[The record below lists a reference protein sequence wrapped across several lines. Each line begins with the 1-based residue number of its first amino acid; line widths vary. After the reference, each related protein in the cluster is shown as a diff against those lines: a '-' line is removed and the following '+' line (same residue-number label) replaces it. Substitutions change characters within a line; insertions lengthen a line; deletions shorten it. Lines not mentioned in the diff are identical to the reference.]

1 MKRPFFILLL
11 LLPLLSWGQKE
22 YSLKGT
28 DFWLTIPNG
37 MDIDSILIQVCSND
51 TCTANFTFG
60 HNTLSLPLERRP
72 IDSAEINSYY
82 NNYHINGQNYYGN
95 DTLHY
100 PIASLRLPARHVH
113 TNFTDTILSKSIHIT
128 TTDSAY
134 VHLYAFGANGGA
146 TSVIPTHALQP
157 EYIVQ
162 TWPDANGGAFVILAT
177 EDNTEVDIVLS
188 NPSTDGLPLNRH
200 HRITLNA
207 GNTYQLISQGT
218 FPDYKSSFTGT
229 QITALH
235 NKKIAV
241 FQSNRNME
249 TTIAFDSTP
258 VFDYTLNQAVPIAYA
273 GKFYKSSYS
282 NSIGSIITAIR
293 DSCIVYLRNQPI
305 DTLNASESC
314 YLTPPLNFYSIFS
327 SSLETSQPSIVCQ
340 YGNST
345 HYSQYEYGRP
355 TCLYLPPV
363 GSGGFE
369 GFVSPDYKFEDKV
382 NAPRPPHTNLGYP
395 YGDLTACFDSPL
407 TQPYDSIS
415 YANYPFVSST
425 SWMHLYGLA
434 WARVH
439 SNHKRFA
446 AYRFGTFVTYVVD
459 SEWYN
464 TVYTYSHGG
473 AYAYNVCFNMIFQTK
488 IFYADGIPNNSLA
501 STSFCLGHEIL
512 FNTNCDT
519 NQTYFHWDF
528 GDGHTALGP
537 IVRHSY
543 AAPGSYLVQTIIDYA
558 NTPLSDHSR
567 DTIYGTVHISP
578 IDTLTSFD
586 SCCSFPY
593 RWVDTLITAP
603 GTYLHPNPSV
613 GNCLPIDRL
622 ILSLDTSSVT
632 TSFSDTICQGD
643 SITWRR
649 HTCAAPGI
657 YTDTL
662 SQING
667 CDSILHLNLSVW
679 PTPDVVIQ
687 QLTPDGQIPI
697 QLQGSVAD
705 NSYSPCRLTWQ
716 SSPTDPSLSGQ
727 EHSPLI
733 SVSPAENTAYTLA
746 AEYDSLPSCIGKNL
760 YRVSI
765 ATDNV
770 LWIPNIFT
778 PGRESNAL
786 FTVTASKL
794 SQYHIAIFNRQGFR
808 VFQSDDISQPWDG
821 TCDGKPC
828 HTGTYAYTIIYAFAD
843 NPNQQLRHTGTIT
856 LIR

>member
-1 MKRPFFILLL
+1 MKRSFFILFLF
-11 LLPLLSWGQKE
+11 LPLLSWGQKE

-28 DFWLTIPNG
+28 DFWLTVPNG
-37 MDIDSILIQVCSND
+37 MDIDSILVQVCSND
-51 TCTANFTFG
+51 TCTAIFTFG
-60 HNTLSLPLERRP
+60 QSILSLPLERRP
-72 IDSAEINSYY
+72 IDSAEINSCY
-82 NNYHINGQNYYGN
+82 NDYSINGRTYYGN

-100 PIASLRLPARHVH
+100 PIASLTLPARHVH
-113 TNFTDTILSKSIHIT
+113 TDFTDTILSESIHII

-146 TSVIPTHALQP
+146 TSVIPTQALQP

-188 NPSTDGLPLNRH
+188 NPSTDALPVNRH

-207 GNTYQLISQGT
+207 GNTYQLISQGV
-218 FPDYKSSFTGT
+218 PPNYKSSFTGT
-229 QITALH
+229 QITALR

-241 FQSNRNME
+241 FQSNRNMAKV
-249 TTIAFDSTP
+249 TAPGSTP
-258 VFDYTLNQAVPIAYA
+258 VYDYTLNQAVPIAYA
-273 GKFYKSSYS
+273 GKVYRSSHG
-282 NSIGSIITAIR
+282 NGIGSIITATR
-293 DSCIVYLRNQPI
+293 DSCIVYLHNQPV

-314 YLTPPLNFYSIFS
+314 YLTLPSTIYSNS
-327 SSLETSQPSIVCQ
+327 VKTSQPSIVCQ
-340 YGNST
+340 YGDNY
-345 HYSQYEYGRP
+345 HDCP
-355 TCLYLPPV
+355 FCVYLPPV

-369 GFVSPDYKFEDKV
+369 GFVSHDYKFEDKK
-382 NAPRPPHTNLGYP
+382 NAPRLPYVGLEYP
-395 YGDLTACFDSPL
+395 RDILAAYFDSPY
-407 TQPYDSIS
+407 TQPYDSICYS
-415 YANYPFVSST
+415 DFPFVNERFWMILQCL
-425 SWMHLYGLA
+425 SWT
-434 WARVH
+434 RVH
-439 SNHKRFA
+439 SNHKRFS
-446 AYRFGTFVTYVVD
+446 AYRSGTFVTYAVD
-459 SEWYN
+459 PDRYN
-464 TVYTYSHGG
+464 TIYTHHHGG
-473 AYAYNVCFNMIFQTK
+473 AYSYNVCYNMIFQTK

-537 IVRHSY
+537 VVRHTY

-586 SCCSFPY
+586 SCCTFPY
-593 RWVDTLITAP
+593 RWADTLIAAP
-603 GTYLHPNPSV
+603 GIYFLPNPSI

-622 ILSLDTSSVT
+622 VLTLDTSSVT

-643 SITWRR
+643 SIAWRQ
-649 HTCAAPGI
+649 HICAAPGI

-667 CDSILHLNLSVW
+667 CDSILRLNLSVW
-679 PTPDVVIQ
+679 PSPDVAIRR
-687 QLTPDGQIPI
+687 LTPEGQIPI

-705 NSYSPCRLTWQ
+705 NSYSPCHLTWQ
-716 SSPTDPSLSGQ
+716 SSPTDPTLVGQ

-733 SVSPAENTAYTLA
+733 SVSPAENTVYTLA
-746 AEYDSLPSCIGKNL
+746 AEYDSLPGCIGSDFH
-760 YRVSI
+760 RVSI
-765 ATDNV
+765 TTDNV
-770 LWIPNIFT
+770 LWVPNIFT
-778 PGRESNAL
+778 PGREPNAL
-786 FTVTASKL
+786 FTVTASQL
-794 SQYHIAIFNRQGFR
+794 SQYHIAIFNRQGLR
-808 VFQSDDISQPWDG
+808 VFQSDDITQPWDG
-821 TCDGKPC
+821 TCAGTPC
-828 HTGTYAYTIIYAFAD
+828 LTGTYAYTIIYAFAD
-843 NPNQQLRHTGTIT
+843 SPDQQLRHTGTVT

>member
-1 MKRPFFILLL
+1 MKRSFFILFL

-28 DFWLTIPNG
+28 DFWVTVPNG
-37 MDIDSILIQVCSND
+37 IGIDSILLQVCSTD
-51 TCTANFTFG
+51 TCTAIFAYGQTI
-60 HNTLSLPLERRP
+60 LSLPLERRP

-82 NNYHINGQNYYGN
+82 NNYRINGYNYYGS

-100 PIASLRLPARHVH
+100 PIASLTLPARHAH
-113 TNFTDTILSKSIHIT
+113 TDLTDTILSKSIHII

-134 VHLYAFGANGGA
+134 VHLYAFGTNGGA

-162 TWPDANGGAFVILAT
+162 TWPDASRGAFVILAT
-177 EDNTEVDIVLS
+177 EDNTEVDIVLT
-188 NPSTDGLPLNRH
+188 NPSTDALPVNRH

-207 GNTYQLISQGT
+207 GNTYQLISQGS

-241 FQSNRNME
+241 FQSNRNLE
-249 TTIAFDSTP
+249 KIGALDTTP
-258 VFDYTLNQAVPIAYA
+258 VYDYTLNQAVPIAYA
-273 GKFYKSSYS
+273 GRVYRSSHG
-282 NSIGSIITAIR
+282 NHIGSIITSTR
-293 DSCIVYLRNQPI
+293 DSCIVYLRNQPV

-314 YLTPPLNFYSIFS
+314 YLLLPPTIYSN
-327 SSLETSQPSIVCQ
+327 SLETSQPSIVCQ
-340 YGNST
+340 YD
-345 HYSQYEYGRP
+345 QYAYGRP
-355 TCLYLPPV
+355 SCIYLPPI
-363 GSGGFE
+363 GSGGYE
-369 GFVSPDYKFEDKV
+369 GFVSPDYRFENKK
-382 NAPRPPHTNLGYP
+382 NAPPPPSTTLSYP
-395 YGDLTACFDSPL
+395 LDILTAYLDSPQ
-407 TQPYDSIS
+407 TQLYDSIFYS
-415 YANYPFVSST
+415 DFSFVHRNL
-425 SWMHLYGLA
+425 WMTLNCLD
-434 WARVH
+434 WSRVH
-439 SNHKRFA
+439 SNHYRFS
-446 AYRFGTFVTYVVD
+446 AYRTGTFITYAVD
-459 SEWYN
+459 PDWTN
-464 TVYTYSHGG
+464 TIYTHYHGG
-473 AYAYNVCFNMIFQTK
+473 AYSYNVCYNMIFQTK

-519 NQTYFHWDF
+519 NRTYFHWDF

-537 IVRHSY
+537 VVRHTY

-567 DTIYGTVHISP
+567 DTIYGTVNISP
-578 IDTLTSFD
+578 IDTITSFD
-586 SCCSFPY
+586 SCCTFPY
-593 RWVDTLITAP
+593 HWHDTLITAP
-603 GTYLHPNPSV
+603 GTYFHPNPSI

-632 TSFSDTICQGD
+632 TSFFDTICQND
-643 SITWRR
+643 SLTWRR

-667 CDSILHLNLSVW
+667 CDSILLLNLSVW
-679 PTPDVVIQ
+679 PLPDVNIQ
-687 QLTPDGQIPI
+687 RLTPEGQIPI

-716 SSPTDPSLSGQ
+716 SSPTDLSLAGQ

-733 SVSPAENTAYTLA
+733 SVSPAESTVYTLA
-746 AEYDSLPSCIGKNL
+746 AEYDSLPGCVGSGFH
-760 YRVSI
+760 RVSI
-765 ATDNV
+765 TTDNV
-770 LWIPNIFT
+770 LWVPNVFT
-778 PGRESNAL
+778 PGREPNAL
-786 FTVTASKL
+786 FTVTASQL
-794 SQYHIAIFNRQGFR
+794 SQYRISIFNRQGLL
-808 VFQSDDISQPWDG
+808 VFQSDDITQPWDG
-821 TCDGKPC
+821 TCDGTPC
-828 HTGTYAYTIIYAFAD
+828 QTGTYAYTIIYAFAD
-843 NPNQQLRHTGTIT
+843 SPDQQLRHTGTVT

>member
-1 MKRPFFILLL
+1 MRRPFFILFL

-28 DFWLTIPNG
+28 DFWLTVPNG
-37 MDIDSILIQVCSND
+37 MNIDSILIQVCSND

-60 HNTLSLPLERRP
+60 QNILSLPLERRP

-82 NNYHINGQNYYGN
+82 NNHRINGRNYYGN

-100 PIASLRLPARHVH
+100 PIASLTLPAHHVH
-113 TNFTDTILSKSIHIT
+113 TTFTDTILSKSIHIT
-128 TTDSAY
+128 TTDSTY

-162 TWPDANGGAFVILAT
+162 TWPDAKGGAFVILAT
-177 EDNTEVDIVLS
+177 EDNTEIDIILS
-188 NPSTDGLPLNRH
+188 NPSTDALPVNRH

-207 GNTYQLISQGT
+207 GNTYQLISKGAP
-218 FPDYKSSFTGT
+218 PDYKSSFTGT
-229 QITALH
+229 QITALR

-241 FQSNRNME
+241 FQSNRNMAN
-249 TTIAFDSTP
+249 IATHDSTP

-273 GKFYKSSYS
+273 GKAYRSSYH
-282 NSIGSIITAIR
+282 NNIGSIITATR
-293 DSCIVYLRNQPI
+293 DSCIVYIFNQPV

-314 YLTPPLNFYSIFS
+314 YLTIPSTIYSNS
-327 SSLETSQPSIVCQ
+327 VETSQPSIICQ
-340 YGNST
+340 YGDDYHN
-345 HYSQYEYGRP
+345 RP
-355 TCLYLPPV
+355 FCVYLPPV

-369 GFVSPDYKFEDKV
+369 GFVSPDYKFDDKM
-382 NAPRPPHTNLGYP
+382 NAPRPPYANLEYP
-395 YGDLTACFDSPL
+395 YDYLVAYCDTPL
-407 TQPYDSIS
+407 TQPSDFIS
-415 YANYPFVSST
+415 YADSPFVTSSFWT
-425 SWMHLYGLA
+425 TISGLA

-446 AYRFGTFVTYVVD
+446 AYRYGTFVTYVVD
-459 SEWYN
+459 PEWFN
-464 TVYTYSHGG
+464 TVYTYYHGG
-473 AYAYNVCFNMIFQTK
+473 AYAYNVCFNMIFKTK
-488 IFYADGIPNNSLA
+488 IFYSDGIPNNSLA

-537 IVRHSY
+537 VVRHTY
-543 AAPGSYLVQTIIDYA
+543 AAPGSYLVQAIIDYA

-567 DTIYGTVHISP
+567 DTLYGTINISS
-578 IDTLTSFD
+578 IDTITSFD

-593 RWVDTLITAP
+593 RWADTLITAP
-603 GTYLHPNPSV
+603 GTYFHPNPSI

-632 TSFSDTICQGD
+632 TSFFDTICQDD
-643 SITWRR
+643 SITWQQ

-662 SQING
+662 SRING
-667 CDSILHLNLSVW
+667 CDSILRLNLSVW
-679 PTPDVVIQ
+679 STPEVVIQ
-687 QLTPDGQIPI
+687 RLTPEGQIPI
-697 QLQGSVAD
+697 QLQGSVTD

-716 SSPTDPSLSGQ
+716 SSPTDLSLAGQ

-733 SVSPAENTAYTLA
+733 SVSPAENTAYTLT
-746 AEYDSLPSCIGKNL
+746 AEYDSLPGCIGKDL

-765 ATDNV
+765 TTDNI
-770 LWIPNIFT
+770 LWVPNIFT
-778 PGRESNAL
+778 PGREPNAL
-786 FTVTASKL
+786 FTVTTSQLL
-794 SQYHIAIFNRQGFR
+794 SHYHIAIFNRQGLR
-808 VFQSDDISQPWDG
+808 VFQSNDISQPWDG
-821 TCDGKPC
+821 SCDGTPC
-828 HTGTYAYTIIYAFAD
+828 LTGTYAYTIIYVFAD
-843 NPNQQLRHTGTIT
+843 SPDQQLRHTGTVT